1 MYMKTPDFILK
12 KQLNRTIDNAIE
24 MNNISKDFVHDL
36 VSKYDDV
43 FSVDEKESL
52 NNLHH
57 YLNDTLNLFF
67 NKLKV

>member
-1 MYMKTPDFILK
+1 MKTPDFIVK

-24 MNNISKDFVHDL
+24 MNNISKDFVQDL

>member
-1 MYMKTPDFILK
+1 MKTPDFILK

-24 MNNISKDFVHDL
+24 MNNISKDFVQDL
-36 VSKYDDV
+36 VLKYDDV
-43 FSVDEKESL
+43 FTGDEKESL